1 MDASIVGAL
10 AALLGSMVGG
20 SATIVT
26 TWITLRTQGRR
37 ELVTAEI
44 RKRELLYTEFI
55 VECSKLNID
64 ALDHTLDHVE
74 TLTQVHALV
83 NRIRLVSTSA
93 VLAAAEAAVKR
104 ILKQY
109 VRPNLT
115 VRRFRNWLCPTST
128 IHSSSSARHADVN
141 CRSCFMPPQVDT

>member
-1 MDASIVGAL
+1 MDPSIVGAL

-37 ELVTAEI
+37 ELVTAET

-64 ALDHTLDHVE
+64 SLDHTLDHVE

-115 VRRFRNWLCPTST
+115 GEEIQELALSDYDDPLKQFGEACRHELQELL
-128 IHSSSSARHADVN
+128 HAASS
-141 CRSCFMPPQVDT
+141 

>member
-1 MDASIVGAL
+1 MDQSIVSAL
-10 AALLGSMVGG
+10 AAILGSMVGG
-20 SATIVT
+20 SATIAT
-26 TWITLRTQGRR
+26 AWITQKTQGRS

-55 VECSKLNID
+55 AECSKLNLSS
-64 ALDHTLDHVE
+64 LDHTLDHAE
-74 TLTQVHALV
+74 ALIQVHALV

-109 VRPNLT
+109 VGPNLNREEMKELALSDYDDPLKLFGEAC
-115 VRRFRNWLCPTST
+115 RRELQELL
-128 IHSSSSARHADVN
+128 HAA
-141 CRSCFMPPQVDT
+141 

>member
-1 MDASIVGAL
+1 MDPSIVSAL

-20 SATIVT
+20 SATIAT
-26 TWITLRTQGRR
+26 TWINLRTQGRR

-55 VECSKLNID
+55 AECSKLSLSS
-64 ALDHTLDHVE
+64 LDHTLDHAE
-74 TLTQVHALV
+74 TLIQVHALV

-115 VRRFRNWLCPTST
+115 PEEIQELALSEYDDPLKPFSDACRRELQELL
-128 IHSSSSARHADVN
+128 HAA
-141 CRSCFMPPQVDT
+141 